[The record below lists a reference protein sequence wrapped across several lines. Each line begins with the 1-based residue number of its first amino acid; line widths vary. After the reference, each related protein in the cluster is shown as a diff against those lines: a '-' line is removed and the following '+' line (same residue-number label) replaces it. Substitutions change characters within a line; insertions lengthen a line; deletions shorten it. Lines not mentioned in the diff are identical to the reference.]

1 MTWNYLNISRRESKL
16 DEIMKDIETCKTNY
30 LLGGQFWYP
39 FQSLEVNKE
48 RVDHLSVRYFID
60 DLLYQ
65 SSSHKMLFIMVYPW
79 LSK

>member
-1 MTWNYLNISRRESKL
+1 MTVIYLNISRRESKL

-48 RVDHLSVRYFID
+48 REKTIYKLAIGTIKVCRNYVSVHHRVLS
-60 DLLYQ
+60 
-65 SSSHKMLFIMVYPW
+65 P
-79 LSK
+79 

>member
-1 MTWNYLNISRRESKL
+1 MTVIYLNISRRESKL

-48 RVDHLSVRYFID
+48 REKTIYKIAIGTIKIFRNYFRSAAGYGP
-60 DLLYQ
+60 LNP
-65 SSSHKMLFIMVYPW
+65 YP
-79 LSK
+79 

>member
-1 MTWNYLNISRRESKL
+1 MTVIYLNISRRESKL

-48 RVDHLSVRYFID
+48 REYHLSKAGTIKFLRFFHSTDWV
-60 DLLYQ
+60 
-65 SSSHKMLFIMVYPW
+65 SYP
-79 LSK
+79 

>member
-48 RVDHLSVRYFID
+48 RVDHLRVRFLAE
-60 DLLYQ
+60 DLLYRP
-65 SSSHKMLFIMVYPW
+65 SNHKMFLKMVYPG